1 MRMAMRKSLACAALL
16 FLSRPCLAAA
26 DKAPDLSG
34 LWQGDPAHV
43 LEVAHK
49 KGGGYRGELHYLG
62 EAGGT
67 LNGNP
72 VSVTLSG
79 PAFKFFLER
88 REASFEG
95 TLSAD
100 GKSIAG
106 TL

>member
-1 MRMAMRKSLACAALL
+1 M
-16 FLSRPCLAAA
+16 
-26 DKAPDLSG
+26 
-34 LWQGDPAHV
+34 
-43 LEVAHK
+43 LELAHK
-49 KGGGYRGELHYLG
+49 KGGGWRGELHYLG

-72 VSVTLSG
+72 ATVSLSG
-79 PAFKFFLER
+79 QAFKFSLER

-106 TL
+106 TWKSDKGFESALAAQDSVDDDLWQ